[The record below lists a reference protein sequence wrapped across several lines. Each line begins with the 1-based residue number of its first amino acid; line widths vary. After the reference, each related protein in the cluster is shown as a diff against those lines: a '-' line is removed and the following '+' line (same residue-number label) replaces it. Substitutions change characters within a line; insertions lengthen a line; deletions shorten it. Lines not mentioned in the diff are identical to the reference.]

1 MFPSV
6 TTLPLSTHP
15 FLYTFSPPPYHI
27 LDLSSLFCLKCALYR
42 HSVHPCIYL
51 QFLYA
56 YNRPTI
62 QNNQLWLGG
71 SKLHSEL
78 LFFICRS
85 RVWPEG
91 HSATNFQK
99 WRSSSQPYPAQWR
112 LDFEPY
118 IGRKYIFST
127 RGPIRDETLLTTVRN
142 L

>member
-1 MFPSV
+1 MLPIESV
-6 TTLPLSTHP
+6 TTLPPSTHP
-15 FLYTFSPPPYHI
+15 FLYTCSPPHYLI
-27 LDLSSLFCLKCALYR
+27 SDLSSLFCLKCKLY
-42 HSVHPCIYL
+42 SVHPSIYL
-51 QFLYA
+51 QFLFA
-56 YNRPTI
+56 YNWSTN

-78 LFFICRS
+78 WFFICRS

-127 RGPIRDETLLTTVRN
+127 RGPIKDETLLTTVRN